1 MSEGEWSIEITPTLL
16 FRFSALTYNGHRI
29 HYDRDYARD
38 IEGYPGLVTHG
49 PLQALAMAEAAR
61 ARGVTATAFAYR
73 LVAPLF
79 EHQGLVA
86 DRRQLARD
94 LSGRQ
99 TARPRSRPMTRPPR
113 APRPG
118 ARALRRASPTSTGGA
133 STRRANTRRSSST
146 RSPSRGL
153 LAALI
158 PTEYGGLGLGL
169 TEASVIMEE
178 INRSGG
184 HSAACHAQM
193 YTMGA
198 VLRHGSDAQKRAYL
212 PGIASGELRLQAFSI
227 TEDAGRLGHDADR
240 HDRTPRGR
248 RVRHRRPQ
256 ELDQPDRAVRPAAP
270 ARAHR
275 TPEARANGLSL
286 FLIDLRARARGALEI
301 TPVRTMFNYATN
313 QVRYRGLRVP
323 ADSLIGEEGQGFR
336 YVIDGWNAERILLAA
351 EAIGDGYWFTERA
364 TAYANTREVFGRP
377 IGANQGVQFP
387 IAHAY
392 MQVRAAD
399 LMRYEAARRFDAG
412 EPCGAEANMAKLLS
426 SEASWAAANACL
438 DTHGG
443 YGFVDAY
450 DVERKFR
457 ETRLYKVAPVNNNL
471 VTSFVATKVLGL
483 PRSY

>member
-1 MSEGEWSIEITPTLL
+1 VEIKDVREATRALCADFPDEYWRRLDQAREYPQE
-16 FRFSALTYNGHRI
+16 FVDALT
-29 HYDRDYARD
+29 
-38 IEGYPGLVTHG
+38 E
-49 PLQALAMAEAAR
+49 
-61 ARGVTATAFAYR
+61 
-73 LVAPLF
+73 
-79 EHQGLVA
+79 
-86 DRRQLARD
+86 
-94 LSGRQ
+94 S
-99 TARPRSRPMTRPPR
+99 
-113 APRPG
+113 
-118 ARALRRASPTSTGGA
+118 
-133 STRRANTRRSSST
+133 
-146 RSPSRGL
+146 GL

-158 PTEYGGLGLGL
+158 PTEFGGLGLGL
-169 TEASVIMEE
+169 TDASIIMEE

-198 VLRHGSDAQKRAYL
+198 LLRHGNAAQKRSYL
-212 PGIASGELRLQAFSI
+212 PGIASGEIRLQAFSI
-227 TEDAGRLGHDADR
+227 TEEQAGSDTTNIATSARRDGDEYVIDGHKNWTSRLEQSDLLLLLA
-240 HDRTPRGR
+240 RTAS
-248 RVRHRRPQ
+248 
-256 ELDQPDRAVRPAAP
+256 RAEHAT
-270 ARAHR
+270 R
-275 TPEARANGLSL
+275 TEGLSL
-286 FLIDLRARARGALEI
+286 FLVDLRDVRRRQPDALEV

-313 QVRYRGLRVP
+313 EVRYRQLRIP
-323 ADSLIGEEGQGFR
+323 TASLIGEEGQGFR

-351 EAIGDGYWFTERA
+351 EAIGDGYWFTQRA
-364 TAYANTREVFGRP
+364 TAYAKTREVFGRP

-387 IAHAY
+387 IAQAY

-399 LMRYEAARRFDAG
+399 LMRYEAARRFDLS

-426 SEASWAAANACL
+426 SEASWAAANTCL